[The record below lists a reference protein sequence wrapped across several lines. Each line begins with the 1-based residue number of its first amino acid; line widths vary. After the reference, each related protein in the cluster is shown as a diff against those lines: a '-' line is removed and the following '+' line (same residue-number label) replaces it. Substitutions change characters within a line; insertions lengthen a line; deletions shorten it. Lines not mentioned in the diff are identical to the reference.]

1 LTFSSSPSLTP
12 SSLLLFVIVPTV
24 KQKQDVLNQPIDYEG
39 FQLFMA
45 TYLEN
50 DIPEEL
56 CQHLFTSFKS
66 KTGGGSPDHS
76 RAGTSLLDARSID
89 AGISIQTE
97 VACAPITGMNGKSIL
112 SAMGRH
118 TPDHSAVMTAASST
132 SPCSSRSSSQRS
144 GKGAQTPGGPH
155 RSPCSQVRSS
165 EAGCNALTPNSGPG
179 RSPASPKLSPERSR
193 SEKHLSLRRS
203 PSPQKGTPLPAPQV
217 VFLKDI
223 VCYLSLLER
232 GTPEDKLEFM
242 FRLYDTD
249 GNGVLDSS

>member
-1 LTFSSSPSLTP
+1 MGDMSWVCLSPAEFNQLQQYSEYSTKKLKDVLEEFHGGGVLSKYNP
-12 SSLLLFVIVPTV
+12 E
-24 KQKQDVLNQPIDYEG
+24 QMQDVLNQPIDYEG

-66 KTGGGSPDHS
+66 KTGRCSPDQP
-76 RAGTSLLDARSID
+76 RAGTSLL
-89 AGISIQTE
+89 
-97 VACAPITGMNGKSIL
+97 GMNGKSIL

-118 TPDHSAVMTAASST
+118 TPEHSGVMSAAGSGATT

-144 GKGAQTPGGPH
+144 GTAAHTPGGGH
-155 RSPCSQVRSS
+155 RSPCMQAKPS
-165 EAGCNALTPNSGPG
+165 EACSNALNPNAGSTK
-179 RSPASPKLSPERSR
+179 SPVSPKLS
-193 SEKHLSLRRS
+193 SEKHRSLRRS
-203 PSPQKGTPLPAPQV
+203 PSPQKGSPQTSPQV

-232 GTPEDKLEFM
+232 GTPEDKLECK
-242 FRLYDTD
+242 
-249 GNGVLDSS
+249 